1 MALNIFL
8 NGLHDCHDSHC
19 FIMSLLQRVMQKSKK
34 CIVTPQD
41 TPPDTP
47 QDDHTNY
54 ELKKAPMS
62 YNPYYRQQKTSS
74 CNHLSFHYSKSFL
87 AQKKSLSALNC
98 FKCNF
103 IS

>member
-1 MALNIFL
+1 MLDTVPTDTALNIFL

-19 FIMSLLQRVMQKSKK
+19 FIMSLLQRVMQISKK

-54 ELKKAPMS
+54 GLEKALCHISKCIHTPI
-62 YNPYYRQQKTSS
+62 S
-74 CNHLSFHYSKSFL
+74 CFSGIFVTV
-87 AQKKSLSALNC
+87 C
-98 FKCNF
+98 CPP
-103 IS
+103 

>member
-1 MALNIFL
+1 MKYPPHEMLDTVPTDTALNIFL

-41 TPPDTP
+41 TPQDTPPDTP

-54 ELKKAPMS
+54 EPEKALMS
-62 YNPYYRQQKTSS
+62 Y
-74 CNHLSFHYSKSFL
+74 L
-87 AQKKSLSALNC
+87 
-98 FKCNF
+98 
-103 IS
+103 

>member
-1 MALNIFL
+1 MKYPPHEMLDTVPTDTALNIFL

-54 ELKKAPMS
+54 GLEKALMS
-62 YNPYYRQQKTSS
+62 Y
-74 CNHLSFHYSKSFL
+74 L
-87 AQKKSLSALNC
+87 
-98 FKCNF
+98 
-103 IS
+103 

>member
-1 MALNIFL
+1 MLDTVPTDTALNIFL

-47 QDDHTNY
+47 QDTPPDTPQDDHTNY
-54 ELKKAPMS
+54 GLEKAL
-62 YNPYYRQQKTSS
+62 
-74 CNHLSFHYSKSFL
+74 CHISK
-87 AQKKSLSALNC
+87 C
-98 FKCNF
+98 IHTP

>member
-1 MALNIFL
+1 MLDTYFITISTDMDLNIFL

-34 CIVTPQD
+34 CIVTPPDTPQD

-54 ELKKAPMS
+54 GLEKALCHISKCIHTPI
-62 YNPYYRQQKTSS
+62 S
-74 CNHLSFHYSKSFL
+74 CFSGIFVTV
-87 AQKKSLSALNC
+87 
-98 FKCNF
+98 
-103 IS
+103 

>member
-19 FIMSLLQRVMQKSKK
+19 FIMNLLQRVMQKY
-34 CIVTPQD
+34 IVTPQD
-41 TPPDTP
+41 TPPDPP